1 MGDDQPLFQY
11 TQRGADFHLA
21 NNTINTSRI
30 GEGGYL
36 LGPRGCHPVGTFLP
50 PRRILLISTLT
61 CPADAF
67 IPSNPPGAG
76 RLTTA
81 PNPFISSTGVRTP
94 SPEYNGWYVTGT
106 WFFGGHKNYNKEG
119 KWDRPTID
127 NPLRWN
133 EGRGWGAVELVGKY
147 DVLNMSD
154 KAFNDAGVGCPPT
167 RLYPNLASTGGSI
180 GAPSLGL
187 CGEQR
192 TWIVGVNWYLNDYVR
207 LMFDYAEAE
216 LSGYPLTTITA
227 ATHLHSHLARY
238 AGFDGGTVRGFGMR
252 AQVDW

>member
-1 MGDDQPLFQY
+1 M
-11 TQRGADFHLA
+11 
-21 NNTINTSRI
+21 NT
-30 GEGGYL
+30 
-36 LGPRGCHPVGTFLP
+36 
-50 PRRILLISTLT
+50 
-61 CPADAF
+61 AA
-67 IPSNPPGAG
+67 
-76 RLTTA
+76 
-81 PNPFISSTGVRTP
+81 NPFFGIT

-133 EGRGWGAVELVGKY
+133 EGKGWGAVELVGKY
-147 DVLNMSD
+147 DVVDLSD
-154 KAFNDAGVGCPPT
+154 KAFNDAGGCPTT
-167 RLYPNLASTGGSI
+167 RLYPGLASTGSGTSATI

-192 TWIVGVNWYLNDYVR
+192 TWIIGVNWYLNDYVR
-207 LMFDYAEAE
+207 LLFDYSESD

-227 ATHLHSHLARY
+227 TNTSFAPGTY
-238 AGFDGGTVRGFGMR
+238 AGFDDAKVRGFGMR